1 MRDELKLA
9 NVTLKGANVITSNA
23 IDNTRK
29 LNRLLDDP
37 NYDKSL
43 QMYPR

>member
-9 NVTLKGANVITSNA
+9 NVMLSGTNVFTNNA
-23 IDNTRK
+23 IDNTKK

-37 NYDKSL
+37 NYDKSV
-43 QMYPR
+43 